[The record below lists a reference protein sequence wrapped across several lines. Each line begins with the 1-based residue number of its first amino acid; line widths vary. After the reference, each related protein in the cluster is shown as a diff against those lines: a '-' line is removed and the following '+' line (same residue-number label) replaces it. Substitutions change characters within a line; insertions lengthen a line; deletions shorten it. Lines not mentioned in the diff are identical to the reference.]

1 MDMRLSF
8 TKILTMSA
16 ATLALT
22 LTTGLATAADY
33 PSKPITMWL
42 GFRPGGAV
50 DTTGRI
56 VAKKL
61 EEILG
66 QPVVPVTKSGGGGTV
81 MATQLINAAPDGYT
95 IGMGASAAYTLTP
108 LLNKKL
114 TYKIEDFQ
122 HLATLSSPSDAIVV
136 KKDSPWNSLK
146 DVAADAK
153 KNKKEISFATQVA
166 ASRLMMMVIGEKD
179 GVTFK
184 MVPVR
189 GGAAG
194 IQQVLGGHV
203 DMTWSGSGWTKQ
215 VAAGTMKPLAT
226 MSPERMK
233 GYPDIPTL
241 IELGYNFTFTDTF
254 MLSAPKGIP
263 AEATKVLSDAL
274 KKAMSDPEVAKSL
287 YDKFRLNIAYRNAE
301 DTLKFLNKQRADVEP
316 LVAKMNK

>member
-1 MDMRLSF
+1 MTNSLS
-8 TKILTMSA
+8 KILTLSVA
-16 ATLALT
+16 VLATT
-22 LTTGLATAADY
+22 LTGGLATAADF
-33 PSKPITMWL
+33 PNKPITMWL
-42 GFRPGGAV
+42 GLRPGGAV

-81 MATQLINAAPDGYT
+81 MASQLINAAPDGYT
-95 IGMGASAAYTLTP
+95 IGMGASAAYALTP

-114 TYKIEDFQ
+114 TYKIDDFQ

-136 KKDSPWNSLK
+136 KKDSPYNSLA
-146 DVAADAK
+146 DLISDAK
-153 KNKKEISFATQVA
+153 KNNKEPSLATQVA
-166 ASRLMMMVIGEKD
+166 ASRLMMMVIGDKA
-179 GVTFK
+179 GVKFK

-233 GYPDIPTL
+233 GYPEIPTL
-241 IELGYNFTFTDTF
+241 IELGYDFTFTDTF

-263 AEATKVLSDAL
+263 AEATKILSDAL
-274 KKAMSDPEVAKSL
+274 AKVMNDPEVAKSL
-287 YDKFRLNIAYRNAE
+287 YDKFKLNVAYRNSE
-301 DTLKFLNKQRADVEP
+301 DTLKFLKKQQADVAP
-316 LVAKMNK
+316 LVAKM